1 MKKITQT
8 LLLISLVL
16 TLIVPISQAEGQ
28 LVVQGSTTV
37 LPIAQA
43 TAEVFMQNNSQAN
56 ISVRGGGS
64 GNGISA
70 LIEGTCDIAD
80 ASRPMKV
87 KEILLCQEKGVSPVP
102 HIIAMDGIAVIVHPS
117 NPVQG
122 LSMEQIKDI
131 YTGKITNWKELGG
144 QDLKIVVV
152 SRDSSSGTFETFS
165 EIVLKGEKIIP
176 ESLAQSSNQTVAT
189 VVSTTKGAI
198 GYVGLGY
205 ISNTVKALQVNE
217 VIPEQETVVS
227 GKYPISRPLYM
238 YTNGAPQGIAKDFL
252 EFIWSKE
259 GQEIVEK
266 QGFKIYF
273 YSLPLL
279 LYSS

>member
-266 QGFKIYF
+266 QGFV
-273 YSLPLL
+273 PLQ
-279 LYSS
+279 